1 MPSAMASSRSAMSIL
16 LEPLRDANFFRF
28 ARYLLL
34 SSFALNLAVPF
45 FAVYMLTRLGFSL
58 PSVIGFTILSQ
69 VTNVLFVRVWG
80 RMADRAGSKVVLSL
94 SMSLYLLVILGW
106 TFTTNPDRY
115 FLTVP
120 LLAVLHFFAG
130 TAAAGVQ
137 LTIQT
142 LTLKAASE
150 GSATPY
156 LGIAGMAAGL
166 GAGIGPVVGGALA
179 DFFSVRTFA
188 IDLSWVSP
196 SGVFEL
202 PAVTLTGFDFLFAIA
217 FILGL
222 ISLNMLTGLTEEG
235 EVDRET
241 ALNELMAGMTS
252 VMRPVSSVPA
262 VGAFSAASYGYIR
275 RIPGADVAL
284 GVMAYQMASSTQAA
298 VASIRRGRSMTEEV
312 QSRVREAIEET
323 VERMDDVGDHG
334 LELARHATRG
344 AVHAGN
350 ELEERTESVARSAA
364 IGVIRTMGR
373 LPVRPRDV
381 MHGAAYGTMQGALE
395 SGNIPE
401 EFVSAIYEAAR
412 ETATELGMTENEA
425 TLAAT
430 GGIISASVA
439 AGQYALDAVLE
450 VLPDEMTERYR
461 SGQDGQ
467 G

>member
-166 GAGIGPVVGGALA
+166 GAGIGPVVGGGRW
-179 DFFSVRTFA
+179 RT
-188 IDLSWVSP
+188 SSP
-196 SGVFEL
+196 CGHS
-202 PAVTLTGFDFLFAIA
+202 
-217 FILGL
+217 
-222 ISLNMLTGLTEEG
+222 
-235 EVDRET
+235 R
-241 ALNELMAGMTS
+241 
-252 VMRPVSSVPA
+252 
-262 VGAFSAASYGYIR
+262 
-275 RIPGADVAL
+275 
-284 GVMAYQMASSTQAA
+284 ST
-298 VASIRRGRSMTEEV
+298 
-312 QSRVREAIEET
+312 
-323 VERMDDVGDHG
+323 
-334 LELARHATRG
+334 
-344 AVHAGN
+344 
-350 ELEERTESVARSAA
+350 
-364 IGVIRTMGR
+364 
-373 LPVRPRDV
+373 
-381 MHGAAYGTMQGALE
+381 
-395 SGNIPE
+395 
-401 EFVSAIYEAAR
+401 
-412 ETATELGMTENEA
+412 
-425 TLAAT
+425 
-430 GGIISASVA
+430 
-439 AGQYALDAVLE
+439 
-450 VLPDEMTERYR
+450 
-461 SGQDGQ
+461 
-467 G
+467 

>member
-1 MPSAMASSRSAMSIL
+1 M
-16 LEPLRDANFFRF
+16 
-28 ARYLLL
+28 
-34 SSFALNLAVPF
+34 
-45 FAVYMLTRLGFSL
+45 
-58 PSVIGFTILSQ
+58 
-69 VTNVLFVRVWG
+69 
-80 RMADRAGSKVVLSL
+80 
-94 SMSLYLLVILGW
+94 
-106 TFTTNPDRY
+106 
-115 FLTVP
+115 
-120 LLAVLHFFAG
+120 
-130 TAAAGVQ
+130 
-137 LTIQT
+137 
-142 LTLKAASE
+142 
-150 GSATPY
+150 
-156 LGIAGMAAGL
+156 
-166 GAGIGPVVGGALA
+166 
-179 DFFSVRTFA
+179 RTFA